1 MEGLNEVF
9 GYGGVFALP
18 EELMG
23 EVVVAPSK
31 RRRRERVARAKFG
44 RNARLRAEI
53 EIDTDDGDGLSSMS
67 VEERLMEQ
75 ITNEIKERMT
85 IQTTM
90 EELVAG
96 GSNRQPGK
104 EGIDLRLKE
113 LEKLLTKGDLYKR
126 P

>member
-44 RNARLRAEI
+44 RNARLRADI
-53 EIDTDDGDGLSSMS
+53 DIDTDDSDGSLSMS
-67 VEERLMEQ
+67 VKEQLMEQ
-75 ITNEIKERMT
+75 ITNEIRERLT
-85 IQTTM
+85 FRTTM
-90 EELVAG
+90 EELGAG
-96 GSNRQPGK
+96 ASDRRPSGC
-104 EGIDLRLKE
+104 LRAN
-113 LEKLLTKGDLYKR
+113 LLLASLL
-126 P
+126 